1 MSRVLLL
8 KPRRFSDERDWFSE
22 TYSRRAVAAVGIVE
36 EFVQDNHSLS
46 QAAGTIRGLHF
57 QLPPNGQGKL
67 VRCTA
72 GRIRGYAVD
81 VRRGSPTYARH
92 VSAELTAESGCQL
105 LMASRSRRTWADVR
119 AKNR

>member
-8 KPRRFSDERDWFSE
+8 KPRRFSDERGWFSE

-72 GRIRGYAVD
+72 GRIRDYAVD
-81 VRRGSPTYARH
+81 VRRGSPTYVRH